1 MDGDTPL
8 AREVMM
14 HSTTLALL
22 CAVLIAVVVGIAVIT
37 DLRSRRIPNSLTF
50 TALCAAIVIR
60 FAFQGWSGLG
70 LALAGAIIA
79 PLILWSLHLGK
90 GIGMG
95 DLKLAAAVGAF
106 FGPVA
111 AVVAMLASAILGG
124 ILAMALLMQRGQLL
138 AEFFSL
144 FLVGMP
150 FLKGKK
156 SAASPA
162 SVSPLVTT
170 MPYGVAIAIGS
181 LTTLA
186 GYAWLGAS
194 LPSFARIAATL

>member
-1 MDGDTPL
+1 MD
-8 AREVMM
+8 
-14 HSTTLALL
+14 
-22 CAVLIAVVVGIAVIT
+22 VLSAILITVVVGIAIVT
-37 DLRSRRIPNSLTF
+37 DVRSRRIPNSLTF
-50 TALCAAIVIR
+50 SAFIAALVVR
-60 FAFQGWSGLG
+60 FAFQGWAGLG
-70 LALAGAIIA
+70 LALLGAIVA
-79 PLILWSLHLGK
+79 PIILLIVHFGK

-124 ILAMALLMQRGQLL
+124 LLAMALLMQRGQLL

-144 FLVGMP
+144 FLVGLP

-156 SAASPA
+156 AREAPANAAHT
-162 SVSPLVTT
+162 VTT

-186 GYAWLGAS
+186 GYAWLGIS
-194 LPSFARIAATL
+194 LPSFALIAARL

>member
-1 MDGDTPL
+1 MHATTM
-8 AREVMM
+8 EVL
-14 HSTTLALL
+14 SAI
-22 CAVLIAVVVGIAVIT
+22 LIAVVVGIAIVT
-37 DLRSRRIPNSLTF
+37 DVRSRRIPNSLTF
-50 TALCAAIVIR
+50 SAFIAALVVR
-60 FAFQGWSGLG
+60 FAFQGWAGLG
-70 LALAGAIIA
+70 LALSGAVIA
-79 PLILWSLHLGK
+79 PVILLIVHFGK

-124 ILAMALLMQRGQLL
+124 LLAMALLMQRGQLL

-144 FLVGMP
+144 FLVGLP

-156 SAASPA
+156 VSEAPA
-162 SVSPLVTT
+162 DATRTVTT

-194 LPSFARIAATL
+194 LPSLGLIADKL

>member
-1 MDGDTPL
+1 MHATTM
-8 AREVMM
+8 EVL
-14 HSTTLALL
+14 SAI
-22 CAVLIAVVVGIAVIT
+22 LIAVVVGIAIVT
-37 DLRSRRIPNSLTF
+37 DVRSRRIPNSLTF
-50 TALCAAIVIR
+50 SAFIAALIVR
-60 FAFQGWSGLG
+60 FAFQGWAGLG
-70 LALAGAIIA
+70 LALMGAVIA
-79 PLILWSLHLGK
+79 PVILLIVHFGK

-124 ILAMALLMQRGQLL
+124 LLAMALLMQRGQLL

-144 FLVGMP
+144 FLVGLP
-150 FLKGKK
+150 FLKRKK
-156 SAASPA
+156 VSEAPA
-162 SVSPLVTT
+162 DATRTVTT

-194 LPSFARIAATL
+194 LPSLGLIADKL

>member
-1 MDGDTPL
+1 
-8 AREVMM
+8 M
-14 HSTTLALL
+14 HATTLEVLSAI
-22 CAVLIAVVVGIAVIT
+22 LIAVVVGIAIVT
-37 DLRSRRIPNSLTF
+37 DVRSRRIPNSLTF
-50 TALCAAIVIR
+50 SALGAALVVR
-60 FAFQGWSGLG
+60 FAFQGWAGLG
-70 LALAGAIIA
+70 LALVGAIIA
-79 PLILWSLHLGK
+79 PLVLLIVHAGR

-124 ILAMALLMQRGQLL
+124 VLAMALLMQRGQLL

-144 FLVGMP
+144 FLVGVP
-150 FLKGKK
+150 FLKRKLATD
-156 SAASPA
+156 SPADASPQ
-162 SVSPLVTT
+162 VTT

-194 LPSFARIAATL
+194 LPSFAQIAARL

>member
-1 MDGDTPL
+1 MHATTM
-8 AREVMM
+8 EVL
-14 HSTTLALL
+14 SAI
-22 CAVLIAVVVGIAVIT
+22 LIVVVVGIAIVT
-37 DLRSRRIPNSLTF
+37 DVRSRRIPNTLTF
-50 TALCAAIVIR
+50 SAFVAALIVR
-60 FAFQGWSGLG
+60 FAFQGWAGLG
-70 LALAGAIIA
+70 LALLGAVIA
-79 PLILWSLHLGK
+79 PVILLIVHFGK

-124 ILAMALLMQRGQLL
+124 LLAMALLMQRGQLL

-144 FLVGMP
+144 FLVGLP
-150 FLKGKK
+150 FLKRKK
-156 SAASPA
+156 DTEAPA
-162 SVSPLVTT
+162 NATRTVTT

-181 LTTLA
+181 ITTLA

-194 LPSFARIAATL
+194 LPSLGLIADKL

>member
-1 MDGDTPL
+1 
-8 AREVMM
+8 M
-14 HSTTLALL
+14 HATTID
-22 CAVLIAVVVGIAVIT
+22 VLSAILITVVVGIAIVT
-37 DLRSRRIPNSLTF
+37 DVRSRRIPNSLTF
-50 TALCAAIVIR
+50 SAFIAALIVR
-60 FAFQGWSGLG
+60 FAFQGWAGLG
-70 LALAGAIIA
+70 LALLGAVIA
-79 PLILWSLHLGK
+79 PVILLIVHFGK

-124 ILAMALLMQRGQLL
+124 LLAMALLMQRGQLL

-144 FLVGMP
+144 FLVGLP

-156 SAASPA
+156 VSEEPANAART
-162 SVSPLVTT
+162 VTT

-194 LPSFARIAATL
+194 LPSFGLLAGKL